1 MAIHEIEVSERV
13 WNSICRVQNCFCA
26 TNLISFVLLSQR
38 TFHYDSQYW
47 SNKESH
53 NLEGGMTAFDR
64 QETKLPTYW
73 NTPFSKIC
81 LGMKVGL
88 QPVRFIVM
96 NTHAN
101 SLHSLIAN
109 GGYHNTSYG
118 PEKWKALI
126 GPEASL
132 QRTCFEEGFN
142 VQRGSSSYSKA
153 RIGIVGGQK
162 CSSYYMTSRVGFG
175 TGGRPDDSSSCGN
188 EDQRGG
194 KHLKAMGYIFVQWH
208 IDL

>member
-1 MAIHEIEVSERV
+1 
-13 WNSICRVQNCFCA
+13 
-26 TNLISFVLLSQR
+26 
-38 TFHYDSQYW
+38 
-47 SNKESH
+47 
-53 NLEGGMTAFDR
+53 
-64 QETKLPTYW
+64 
-73 NTPFSKIC
+73 
-81 LGMKVGL
+81 
-88 QPVRFIVM
+88 M

-175 TGGRPDDSSSCGN
+175 TGGRPDDSSSCGY

-194 KHLKAMGYIFVQWH
+194 KHLKAMGYIFVQ
-208 IDL
+208 